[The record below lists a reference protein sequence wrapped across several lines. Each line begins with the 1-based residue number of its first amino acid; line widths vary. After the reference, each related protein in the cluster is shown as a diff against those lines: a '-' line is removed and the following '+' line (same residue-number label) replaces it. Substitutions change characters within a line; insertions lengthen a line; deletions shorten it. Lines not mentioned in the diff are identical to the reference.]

1 MALPFLLAKLSLLP
15 RVFQPTYDA
24 LFSTLPFWQRW
35 RLLLLQPINILVSIL
50 LSPSWLFNNRYSVLY
65 IPTRSGRKRCLI
77 YQPPGS
83 SSRLLDE
90 RQGEGNKLKPLHIN
104 IHGGGFI
111 GGIAEQD
118 SRWCSYLSNRTDAVV
133 VSLTYRIAPRH
144 TFPAAHEDVDD
155 LVEWV
160 LDHAMD
166 VFGADKNLMTLGGA
180 SAGGNLALSAAIGLY
195 RKNKYTETRGVN
207 VGGSGMKTERVEAKA
222 FLGFCVPLDF
232 RIKPEEKPKPPHFP
246 TRDPTAFLLPLFD
259 AYAGLSRA
267 ENLANPRLNLI
278 VADKATLPGEVLFV
292 VAGIDILLHEQLTF
306 VQRVEAELERE
317 GNTGQRIEALVVEK
331 GFHGWL
337 ELPSYILEEERMR
350 AFDAAVDFIRNLHG
364 RYGWEYDDNSR

>member
-1 MALPFLLAKLSLLP
+1 M
-15 RVFQPTYDA
+15 
-24 LFSTLPFWQRW
+24 
-35 RLLLLQPINILVSIL
+35 
-50 LSPSWLFNNRYSVLY
+50 
-65 IPTRSGRKRCLI
+65 
-77 YQPPGS
+77 
-83 SSRLLDE
+83 
-90 RQGEGNKLKPLHIN
+90 KPLHIN

-111 GGIAEQD
+111 GGIVEKD
-118 SRWCSYLSNRTDAVV
+118 SRWCSYLSNQTDAVV

-144 TFPAAHEDVDD
+144 TFPAAHDDVDD

-160 LDHAMD
+160 LDHAGD

-195 RKNKYTETRGVN
+195 RKNEGKETGGGCGN
-207 VGGSGMKTERVEAKA
+207 GSGSKKESVQAKA

-232 RIKPEEKPKPPHFP
+232 RIKPEEKPKPPNFP
-246 TRDPTAFLLPLFD
+246 SSDPTAFLLPLFD
-259 AYAGLSRA
+259 AYAGPSRA
-267 ENLANPRLNLI
+267 ENLANPRLNPI

-306 VQRVEAELERE
+306 VQRVEGELEKE

-337 ELPSYILEEERMR
+337 ECEFPSSPAIL
-350 AFDAAVDFIRNLHG
+350 V
-364 RYGWEYDDNSR
+364 